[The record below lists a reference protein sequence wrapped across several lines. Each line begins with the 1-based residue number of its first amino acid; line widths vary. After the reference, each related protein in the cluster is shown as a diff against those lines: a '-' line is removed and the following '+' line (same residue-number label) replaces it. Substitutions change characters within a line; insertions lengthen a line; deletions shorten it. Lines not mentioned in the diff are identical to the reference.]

1 MELRN
6 NKVDKRRAACGH
18 ARQLPQSG
26 QRVSKRWRGSRPTA
40 VQIAKERN
48 DLPFRT
54 ERAPGSGGFNYG
66 QSVQINRQRKAGAE
80 KRRSEE
86 LRSENVV

>member
-1 MELRN
+1 MRGSY
-6 NKVDKRRAACGH
+6 R
-18 ARQLPQSG
+18 SG
-26 QRVSKRWRGSRPTA
+26 QREEAMARVKAYRG
-40 VQIAKERN
+40 QIAKQRN

-80 KRRSEE
+80 KRRSGSGGFNYGQSVQIN
-86 LRSENVV
+86 RVKRKAGA

>member
-6 NKVDKRRAACGH
+6 NKVDKRR
-18 ARQLPQSG
+18 LPADMRGSYRSG
-26 QRVSKRWRGSRPTA
+26 QREQAMARVKAYRG
-40 VQIAKERN
+40 QIAKERN

-54 ERAPGSGGFNYG
+54 EQKPGSGGFNYG

-80 KRRSEE
+80 RRRSEE
-86 LRSENVV
+86 LRSENPV